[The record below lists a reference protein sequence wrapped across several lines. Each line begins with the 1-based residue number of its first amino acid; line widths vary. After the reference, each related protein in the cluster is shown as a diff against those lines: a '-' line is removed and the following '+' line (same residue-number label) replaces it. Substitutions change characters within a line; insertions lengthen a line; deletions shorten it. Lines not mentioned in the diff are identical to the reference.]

1 MNIPI
6 SSSIIRASFQGKVFE
21 VTAPV
26 NAGTSTFCVGVEPWS
41 DCSWMVMFCCGCC
54 LLVVSVSF
62 RVAV

>member
-6 SSSIIRASFQGKVFE
+6 SSSIIRASFQGKVFDSA
-21 VTAPV
+21 APV
-26 NAGTSTFCVGVEPWS
+26 RGGMVVVWVGVEPWS
-41 DCSWMVMFCCGCC
+41 DCSCMVMFCCGCC